1 MRASAE
7 QIVTSLALV
16 LAAAAAIVTS
26 PGGSNRMYQVTQW
39 VAAGTAAE
47 AAANAGAIGEDP
59 DLLQA
64 P

>member
-26 PGGSNRMYQVTQW
+26 PGVPNRMYQITQW
-39 VAAGTAAE
+39 VAAGTAVE